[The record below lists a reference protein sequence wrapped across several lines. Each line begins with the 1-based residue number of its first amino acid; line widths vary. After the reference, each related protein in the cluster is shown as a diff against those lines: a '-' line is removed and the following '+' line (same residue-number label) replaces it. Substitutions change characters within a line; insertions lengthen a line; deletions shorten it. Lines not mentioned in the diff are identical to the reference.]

1 MHQCLSIPEV
11 IRHICDEADL
21 KTSLSMALTSRAHL
35 DPALDR
41 IWAHLDSFEPIIS
54 CLPSNLW
61 KPKSIPSPNGHG
73 TLNILSLHRAID
85 LEDIHRYTTFYA
97 PRIRT
102 MAPTPSKRMLAIE
115 AFHGLQLATNA
126 KPGALAPNLRTFE
139 WCSPT
144 TLQGSFG
151 DDFSRQL
158 SAFMSLFIGESVTS
172 ITSKTSENVPL
183 HIAAMK
189 STIQRLPRLRK
200 LDIAD
205 LKHEPATDYYLSH
218 VSLDYLEDLTMNSLS
233 PDMVTHLSFLPRL
246 RRLRVSDNRSAEE
259 HDTAW
264 TGVVPNP
271 PRKRNGFPCLE
282 EVEVNSDRPTSLL
295 SILQSLPP
303 ANPLRAISCHAKA
316 FCSTQEWQLVLD
328 TVGKF
333 CNAERLTSL
342 NLIDG
347 LGVRMGRLEEPL
359 DVKLCDEVK
368 IPPILYQFKKI
379 RSLDL
384 CFQGGVEVTGD
395 VANKVAD
402 AWPRLF
408 GLTLIPT
415 GYRFNRVP
423 SINHKHLVQL
433 LKKLRCLVFLAL
445 QFDTTQLTDHEPLP
459 TEESSLKLFLVGAS
473 PICSPSRVVTF
484 IKANIPN
491 LEELHTVYKGRG
503 SNPET
508 TMLDKRWDVVQK
520 ELRDYYQWT

>member
-73 TLNILSLHRAID
+73 TLKILSLHRAID

-126 KPGALAPNLRTFE
+126 KPGAMAPNLRTFE
-139 WCSPT
+139 WCSPAI
-144 TLQGSFG
+144 LQGSFG

-205 LKHEPATDYYLSH
+205 LKHEPATDYYISH

-246 RRLRVSDNRSAEE
+246 RKLIVFDNRIAAQ
-259 HDTAW
+259 HDAAW
-264 TGVVPNP
+264 AVIAPNP
-271 PRKRNGFPCLE
+271 PRKQNGFPCLE
-282 EVEVNSDRPTSLL
+282 KVKVDSDRPTSLL
-295 SILQSLPP
+295 LLLQSLPT
-303 ANPLRAISCHAKA
+303 ANLLVGILCHVKA
-316 FCSTQEWQLVLD
+316 FCSTEEWQLVLD
-328 TVGKF
+328 TVGKV
-333 CNAERLTSL
+333 CHAERLTFLSL
-342 NLIDG
+342 VDG
-347 LGVRMGRLEEPL
+347 VGVQMGRFEEPL

-368 IPPILYQFKKI
+368 IPPILYQFNEI
-379 RSLDL
+379 RHLDL

-395 VANKVAD
+395 EANKIAD
-402 AWPRLF
+402 AWPQLQS
-408 GLTLIPT
+408 LCLAPT
-415 GYRFNRVP
+415 GYRCNRVP
-423 SINHKHLVQL
+423 SINHKHLVHL
-433 LKKLRCLVFLAL
+433 LKKLRRLMFLGL

-459 TEESSLKLFLVGAS
+459 TEESSLKSFLVGAS

-491 LEELHTVYKGRG
+491 LEELYLGYKGSG
-503 SNPET
+503 SNPQT
-508 TMLDKRWDVVQK
+508 TMLDKRWDVVRK
-520 ELRDYYQWT
+520 ELCD